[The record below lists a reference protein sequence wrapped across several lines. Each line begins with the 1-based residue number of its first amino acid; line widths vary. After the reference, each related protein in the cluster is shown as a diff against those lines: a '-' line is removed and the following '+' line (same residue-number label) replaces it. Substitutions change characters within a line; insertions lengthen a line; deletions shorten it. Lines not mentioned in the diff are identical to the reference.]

1 MAILGGR
8 RKAREAELA
17 KSVAEATA
25 EAVTKA
31 MSPAMVQGMGGSVA
45 SPKQIAGLQPFT
57 QTPGSVAVPLPR
69 LPQMFDSPM
78 GPGDPLLS
86 APLDIVDPVTG
97 RALPRRYEYQ
107 VAQNLNL
114 NDRLPGWATLRSLAE
129 QCDVIHRCIEI
140 RVAELVGMDWDFTIS
155 DHAISEI
162 MAKENVGHAKASLLA
177 RDRFGEE
184 LDRLKMFWE
193 NPAPEADITFSEWL
207 TEALYQHYIFDGLAI
222 YPRYNLGRDVIGF
235 EVIDTPTIKVLLD
248 NRGARP
254 QPPAPAY
261 QQILWGFPRGEYQA
275 SADSDGE
282 FYSTEGGSGQ
292 FIKDQLA
299 YFVRNKRT
307 WTPYGLSAVEQSI
320 PAAMLYL
327 ERQAW
332 LQAEYSEGATP
343 VTYFR
348 TDSDELDPVRL
359 ASWERVFNDRLAG
372 STAERHRNKVL
383 PRGFDPVFA
392 PSIDERY
399 KADYDEH
406 LLKMI
411 GSKFGVSPTQLG
423 VVPRTGLGG
432 KGQMQGEQD
441 QAETMSQK
449 PTEQWL
455 IDVVN
460 SLGRRFLGQD
470 RAITFVLASD
480 GNATQAVQQ
489 AQANQISLTSGQKT
503 LNTVQGELGQPLYDM
518 PEADEPFIVAGNQ
531 VIFIKGLL
539 DENGNGQVSQ
549 TEAVANNVGQDPDDA
564 GTQATGEVVPSG
576 GGDVQDVQP
585 APDATKMAGELAQF
599 QAFVAKRRKS
609 GRWRDFHFEVLDEE
623 QAKTLN
629 AEAAKAVEADHPK
642 ADARKMYR
650 AHNI

>member
-31 MSPAMVQGMGGSVA
+31 MTPAMVAAQGGSVA
-45 SPKQIAGLQPFT
+45 TPRQVAGMQELL
-57 QTPGSVAVPLPR
+57 QTPGSAAVPLPR
-69 LPQMFDSPM
+69 LAETFGSQM

-86 APLDIVDPVTG
+86 VPLDVVDPNTG

-107 VAQNLNL
+107 VAHNLNL
-114 NDRLPGWATLRSLAE
+114 NDRLPGWAVLRALAE

-140 RVAELVGMDWDFTIS
+140 RVAELVGMEWGFTIS
-155 DHAISEI
+155 DHALSEI
-162 MAKENVGHAKASLLA
+162 MTKENVGHAQASKMA
-177 RDRFGEE
+177 RAQFGEE
-184 LDRLKMFWE
+184 LDRLMMFWE
-193 NPAPEADITFSEWL
+193 NPAPEADVTFAEWL

-275 SADSDGE
+275 SAESDGE
-282 FYSTEGGSGQ
+282 FYSAEGGSGQ

-299 YFVRNKRT
+299 YFVRNRRT

-320 PAAMLYL
+320 PAAMIYL
-327 ERQAW
+327 ERQGW
-332 LQAEYSEGATP
+332 LKAEYSEGTMP
-343 VTYFR
+343 VTYFE
-348 TDSDELDPVRL
+348 TDSDELDHVKL
-359 ASWERVFNDRLAG
+359 ANFERMWNDRMTG
-372 STAERHRNKVL
+372 STAERHRHKVL
-383 PRGFDPVFA
+383 PRGFKPTFA
-392 PSIDERY
+392 PSVDERY
-399 KADYDEH
+399 KSDYDEH
-406 LLKMI
+406 LLKQI
-411 GSKFGVSPTQLG
+411 ASKFGVQPTQLG

-432 KGQMQGEQD
+432 RGQMQGEQD

-449 PTEQWL
+449 PTEQWF
-455 IDVVN
+455 IDVIN

-470 RAITFVLASD
+470 RSITFVLNSA

-549 TEAVANNVGQDPDDA
+549 AEAVANNVGQDPDDA

-585 APDATKMAGELAQF
+585 APDATKMAGELARF

>member
-17 KSVAEATA
+17 KAVADATA
-25 EAVTKA
+25 DAVAKA
-31 MSPAMVQGMGGSVA
+31 ISPAMLAAQGASVA
-45 SPKQIAGLQPFT
+45 TPAEIAGLQSRL
-57 QTPGSVAVPLPR
+57 QTPGQVATPLPR
-69 LPQMFDSPM
+69 PAEMFGSQM
-78 GPGDPLLS
+78 GPADPLLS
-86 APLDIVDPVTG
+86 APLDVVDPVSG

-114 NDRLPGWATLRSLAE
+114 NDKLPGWATLRSLAE
-129 QCDVIHRCIEI
+129 QCDIIHRCIEI

-162 MAKENVGHAKASLLA
+162 MAKDNLGHAKASLLA
-177 RDRFGEE
+177 RDQFGMEI
-184 LDRLKMFWE
+184 DRLKMFWE

-222 YPRYNLGRDVIGF
+222 YPRYNLGKNVIGF

-275 SADSDGE
+275 SAESDGE

-292 FIKDQLA
+292 FVKDQLA

-327 ERQAW
+327 ERQSW
-332 LQAEYSEGATP
+332 LQAEYSEGTTP

-348 TDSDELDPVRL
+348 TDSDEMDNVKLS
-359 ASWERVFNDRLAG
+359 AWERMWNDRMTG
-372 STAERHRNKVL
+372 STAERHRHKIL

-406 LLKMI
+406 LLKQI
-411 GSKFGVSPTQLG
+411 ASKFGVQPTQLG

-432 KGQMQGEQD
+432 RGQMQGEQD

-470 RAITFVLASD
+470 RAITFVLNSA
-480 GNATQAVQQ
+480 GNAVQAVQQ

-503 LNTVQGELGQPLYDM
+503 LNTIQGELGQPLYDM

-564 GTQATGEVVPSG
+564 GTQATGEVVQNVQS
-576 GGDVQDVQP
+576 DVQT
-585 APDATKMAGELAQF
+585 DATKMATELAQF

-609 GRWRDFHFEVLDEE
+609 GRWRDFHFEVLDAE
-623 QAKTLN
+623 QAATLN
-629 AEAAKAVEADHPK
+629 AEAAKAVTADIPK
-642 ADARKMYR
+642 ADARRMYR
-650 AHNI
+650 AHSI